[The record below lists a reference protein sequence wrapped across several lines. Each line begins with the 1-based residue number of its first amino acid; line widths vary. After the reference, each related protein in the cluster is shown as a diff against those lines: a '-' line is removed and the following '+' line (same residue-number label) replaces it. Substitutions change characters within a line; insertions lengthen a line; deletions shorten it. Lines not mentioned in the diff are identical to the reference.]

1 MGVQLRALAGEHGSF
16 WRARQQVRHV
26 DSLCAFCSYER
37 GGSKTERG
45 GMCCCWSPPKR
56 AELLRTDACAVCAPP
71 PLPSLPLLRRGVGLQ
86 RMCMQPSKR
95 QRRFYLHLR
104 ANHQCVPAIT
114 LSARP
119 PTAILDSSSPLFCI
133 LPLSSFLLVPSRP
146 APTGQ
151 REVARHHPPLA
162 TGRGMPEQK
171 HIAWHDAACC
181 STTFLVALECC
192 PAAHVSISAVRGLCL
207 YRLARHLS
215 PHNTRPQP
223 SLSLCSPD
231 SFSLTHISHHGAEGP
246 ATWSLWSPPI
256 PLSSAHL
263 LFTGRPALARTSLAW
278 GMGHPARHDL
288 RASGDLAWPLSLS
301 LQKRHGRGIV
311 SSASSVQRALPPW
324 RPRASA
330 RCHRSMAANT
340 SSPHQQA
347 FEPEV

>member
-162 TGRGMPEQK
+162 TGKGMPEQK
-171 HIAWHDAACC
+171 HIAWRKRAVCVARC
-181 STTFLVALECC
+181 SVLQ
-192 PAAHVSISAVRGLCL
+192 HHISG
-207 YRLARHLS
+207 RLRVLPCRPCQHLS
-215 PHNTRPQP
+215 GAWFVFVPLGAPSLATQHTPSTI
-223 SLSLCSPD
+223 SLSLFPRLFFPYTYLSPWRR
-231 SFSLTHISHHGAEGP
+231 GASNLVPLVPPYSPFIGP
-246 ATWSLWSPPI
+246 PPVHRS
-256 PLSSAHL
+256 SSARTHL
-263 LFTGRPALARTSLAW
+263 PGLGHGPSGSPRLAS
-278 GMGHPARHDL
+278 
-288 RASGDLAWPLSLS
+288 
-301 LQKRHGRGIV
+301 
-311 SSASSVQRALPPW
+311 
-324 RPRASA
+324 
-330 RCHRSMAANT
+330 
-340 SSPHQQA
+340 
-347 FEPEV
+347 